1 MPAGADFGRE
11 AGIDF
16 LGKGNAVTSEEN
28 RLITSKLGS
37 PGGINSE
44 ILSKRLARLAGGE
57 TLVFS
62 IDWEPAEVVGAVP
75 QKRADEPCR

>member
-1 MPAGADFGRE
+1 MP
-11 AGIDF
+11 
-16 LGKGNAVTSEEN
+16 VTPEEN

-44 ILSKRLARLAGGE
+44 ILSKRLAPLAGGE

-62 IDWEPAEVVGAVP
+62 IDWRQAP
-75 QKRADEPCR
+75 